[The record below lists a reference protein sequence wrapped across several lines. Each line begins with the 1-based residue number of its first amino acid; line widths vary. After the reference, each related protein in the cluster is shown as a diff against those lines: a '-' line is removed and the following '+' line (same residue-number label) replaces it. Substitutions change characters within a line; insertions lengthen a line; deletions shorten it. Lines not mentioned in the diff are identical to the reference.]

1 MIDKWEIIL
10 IAWLCLGIMGMGFIM
25 GYWIGYDARSNEVQ
39 DDTMKHA
46 TQVACEFA
54 KGFNAGRRYA
64 GNLMVFRGY
73 ITRDQAKEVTHEGGA
88 D

>member
-1 MIDKWEIIL
+1 MDKLENIL
-10 IAWLCLGIMGMGFIM
+10 ITLLCLGILGMGFIM
-25 GYWIGYDARSNEVQ
+25 GYWIGYAARSNEVQ

-46 TQVACEFA
+46 TQVACEFS
-54 KGFNAGRRYA
+54 KGFNRGRQYA
-64 GNLMVFRGY
+64 VDLMVFRGY

>member
-1 MIDKWEIIL
+1 MGGIIL
-10 IAWLCLGIMGMGFIM
+10 TVLFSLGIMGIGFIM
-25 GYWIGYDARSNEVQ
+25 GYCDGYDARSNEVH

-73 ITRDQAKEVTHEGGA
+73 ITRDQAREVTNEGGA